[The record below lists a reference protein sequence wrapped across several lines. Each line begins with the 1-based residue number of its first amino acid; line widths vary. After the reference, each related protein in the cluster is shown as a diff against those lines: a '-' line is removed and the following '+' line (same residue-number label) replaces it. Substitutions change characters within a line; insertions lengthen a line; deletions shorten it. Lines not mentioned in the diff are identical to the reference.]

1 MQTAFKFSQRPLAI
15 MQMLQHFVC
24 SSFIHHQT
32 LRLLSQASD
41 RKETEQSY
49 MQQHLVQLMTTAVKN
64 RERHALQDNE
74 RDKLSDVDNTHI
86 HSVDNTQLL
95 QVILQQKIMY
105 RTIHNANIPIQH
117 NKNTTKV
124 GSTFNTDWLRRA
136 YKVTDCY
143 TELKY

>member
-41 RKETEQSY
+41 RKETKQSY
-49 MQQHLVQLMTTAVKN
+49 MQYLVQLMTTAVKN

-74 RDKLSDVDNTHI
+74 RDKLSDVDITYT

-95 QVILQQKIMY
+95 QVIVQQKIMC
-105 RTIHNANIPIQH
+105 RTIHNANISI
-117 NKNTTKV
+117 TT
-124 GSTFNTDWLRRA
+124 
-136 YKVTDCY
+136 
-143 TELKY
+143 